1 MVRNRILNGIL
12 HAKQDFK
19 KDLSSILN
27 RIWNKLNSW
36 ISITQFCPKW
46 EVSDSVNLKD
56 QLPRNLKLIH
66 HDNNNK
72 KNDDDVDDV
81 GILHCRQSKNV
92 RVIHVATGCLITY
105 QLIRKLKLWELPF
118 GCKDWK
124 KQESRFP
131 DLQAKKIIK
140 IFL

>member
-12 HAKQDFK
+12 DPKQDFK

-46 EVSDSVNLKD
+46 EVSDSLNLGD

-66 HDNNNK
+66 HDNNKK
-72 KNDDDVDDV
+72 KNDDNVDDV
-81 GILHCRQSKNV
+81 GILHRRQSKNV